1 MRVRVDADLCQGHT
15 LCAMTAPALFRL
27 SEVDGHSTVI
37 QELVPEDLE
46 ELARRAAAGCP
57 EEAIFLDD
65 ATP

>member
-1 MRVRVDADLCQGHT
+1 
-15 LCAMTAPALFRL
+15 MTAPALFRL

-46 ELARRAAAGCP
+46 ELARRAAAGRP